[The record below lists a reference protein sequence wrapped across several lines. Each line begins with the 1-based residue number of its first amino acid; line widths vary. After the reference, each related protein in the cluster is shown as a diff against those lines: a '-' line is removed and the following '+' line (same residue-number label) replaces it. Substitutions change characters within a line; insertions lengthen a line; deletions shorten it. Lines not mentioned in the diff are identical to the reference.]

1 MACIP
6 RSSHGGTVLQPRS
19 RTSAAGGRQRRSAG
33 RAHCGP
39 PGERRGARRARRFPY
54 YIGVVGK
61 LTSLRIMTPET
72 PVAGAS
78 AGSLI
83 AACHHAGLTEKQV
96 TEACWVLCDD
106 CRRNG
111 TRGRLGKVLERC
123 ARPLG
128 ALLVA
133 DLGGA
138 AGGRSRCPSSQAARP
153 WCARAHAGRGG
164 RAAACLA
171 APRAGALPGR

>member
-1 MACIP
+1 MVAL
-6 RSSHGGTVLQPRS
+6 SYS
-19 RTSAAGGRQRRSAG
+19 RDRGRARRAGGSGAAQVERVA
-33 RAHCGP
+33 AP
-39 PGERRGARRARRFPY
+39 PGERCGACRARRFPY

-164 RAAACLA
+164 RVAACLA

>member
-1 MACIP
+1 
-6 RSSHGGTVLQPRS
+6 
-19 RTSAAGGRQRRSAG
+19 
-33 RAHCGP
+33 
-39 PGERRGARRARRFPY
+39 
-54 YIGVVGK
+54 VVGK

-123 ARPLG
+123 ARALG
-128 ALLVA
+128 ALLA
-133 DLGGA
+133 NRLGS
-138 AGGRSRCPSSQAARP
+138 GGRPLLLPVLPGSEAVLQRARSG
-153 WCARAHAGRGG
+153 CGG
-164 RAAACLA
+164 RLA
-171 APRAGALPGR
+171 ERGCCQAGCHTALLPPGRFLQVP